1 MEQMYRGRQAKEH
14 VYGDM
19 PLIVLAAD
27 QASNEPERL
36 RQVNDMAMMSTNSL
50 LILDP
55 QSVHDMHI
63 DVSRLVTQSIR
74 DVVESVRTRRR
85 LDAHAGG

>member
-1 MEQMYRGRQAKEH
+1 
-14 VYGDM
+14 M

-85 LDAHAGG
+85 LDAHTGG